1 MAINLVTGQPRN
13 GKTLWTL
20 WYVRAEAERDKRTVY
35 YNLGEYESGPR
46 QGQQKFVTIP
56 GWVHLEKPEDWPSV
70 PDGSIVVIDEAQRA
84 FRPRHVTSK
93 VPEHVSKLETHGHK
107 GLDLFFITQHP
118 GLIEGN
124 VLRLVQSHRHV
135 KRLWGAPAATV
146 HQWEDVNRS
155 PDQSRRGSLQTTWRY
170 PKDVYKVYE
179 SATHHTVKVRPPLR
193 LFLLVLMLIAGPG
206 LIAYALLRDRGA
218 TPTEASTP
226 DKAGP
231 GAAAPGQAA
240 RPPGA
245 TPLSVSEYAAL
256 HRPRVEGLQYT
267 APVYDQVMQV
277 QSAPVPVGCLAS
289 IAKCRCYTEQ
299 GTPLGVP
306 KDLCEKIAES
316 GYFQFWR
323 PSGSTQGGSQGRGR
337 PDPSPLQ
344 ASPRPIG
351 AGAS

>member
-1 MAINLVTGQPRN
+1 MAINLVTGQPGN

-20 WYVRAEAERDKRTVY
+20 WHVRGEAEREKRAVY
-35 YNLGEYESGPR
+35 YNLGEYDTGPK
-46 QGQQKFVTIP
+46 QGQPKFVTIP
-56 GWVHLEKPEDWPSV
+56 GWVHMEKPEEWPSV

-93 VPEHVSKLETHGHK
+93 VPEHVSKLETHRHK
-107 GLDLFFITQHP
+107 GLDLYFVTQHP

-135 KRLWGAPAATV
+135 KRLWGAAAATV

-179 SATHHTVKVRPPLR
+179 SATHHTVKLRPPMR
-193 LFLLVLMLIAGPG
+193 LFLLALMVVVGPG
-206 LIAYALLRDRGA
+206 LIAYALFRDRGA
-218 TPTEASTP
+218 TPSEAASP
-226 DKAGP
+226 VEGEP
-231 GAAAPGQAA
+231 GKAAPGSAA

-245 TPLSVSEYAAL
+245 TPLTVSQYAAL
-256 HRPRVEGLQYT
+256 HQPRVAGLQYT
-267 APVYDQVMQV
+267 APLYDELTKPQA
-277 QSAPVPVGCLAS
+277 APFPVGCLAS
-289 IAKCRCYTEQ
+289 TAKCRCYTEQ
-299 GTPLGVP
+299 GTALAVP
-306 KDLCEKIAES
+306 QDLCEKIAES

-323 PSGSTQGGSQGRGR
+323 PTGSTQGRSDGRGR

-344 ASPRPIG
+344 ANPRPIG